1 MTAAFAHGNLQ
12 IGADGFRMLP
22 RISEMFPSVAGKR
35 DPAAPALKAMAT
47 TLLLR
52 GKFR

>member
-22 RISEMFPSVAGKR
+22 RNSEMFPSVAGKR
-35 DPAAPALKAMAT
+35 DPAAPALKAVGNYI
-47 TLLLR
+47 LLR